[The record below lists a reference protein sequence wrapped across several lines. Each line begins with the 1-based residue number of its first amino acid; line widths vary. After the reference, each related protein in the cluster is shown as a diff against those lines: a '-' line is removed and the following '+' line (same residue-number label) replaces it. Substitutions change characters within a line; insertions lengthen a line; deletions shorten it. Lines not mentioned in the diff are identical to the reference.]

1 MLATLPDLNESTALL
16 RTCPASLWIQLF
28 QILYVNARLCN
39 LAFKLDFELEF
50 LLLRLQLG
58 ELLVKRRYLLIKI
71 GLVCCVR

>member
-1 MLATLPDLNESTALL
+1 MLTTLPDFDESIALL
-16 RTCPASLWIQLF
+16 MACPPRLRILLF

-58 ELLVKRRYLLIKI
+58 ELLVKRR
-71 GLVCCVR
+71 